1 MKRLLISSMLILTLL
16 VIGGEFQITIVKVK
30 ILTQKMVSIVLP
42 EVHKLAQQAEEI
54 SNGK

>member
-1 MKRLLISSMLILTLL
+1 MLILTLL